1 MMIKIIQ
8 TLKEASLAQT
18 TSQEL
23 SILSIVIFI
32 IIRTSGKNRL
42 FKIINYS
49 SFERRVNQHFNN
61 SMVAAIYQQRPGGN
75 NRRPKKGNSAQNYSA
90 YAQKFISKPHL
101 TAANYAMPA
110 SGMN

>member
-1 MMIKIIQ
+1 
-8 TLKEASLAQT
+8 
-18 TSQEL
+18 
-23 SILSIVIFI
+23 
-32 IIRTSGKNRL
+32 
-42 FKIINYS
+42 
-49 SFERRVNQHFNN
+49 
-61 SMVAAIYQQRPGGN
+61 MVAAIYQQRPGGN